1 MSDEKPG
8 FIGQITGV
16 LYKPRQIFS
25 TVDEG
30 DLTKGLLVM
39 FVMVLLAAYSSML
52 YMGKIPLSVLSPQL
66 EGVDVSQIEGSMGL
80 FAGIGSG
87 ISIIVGW
94 SAATLLIHG
103 MGKLSGG
110 NGSMKRMFAL
120 HGFASVPSLLNQLL
134 RVIDASIMDSAS
146 LASYFLSYRGLS
158 KLFTAFIGANL
169 MNIWWLATIALL
181 ILAVEEN
188 YELSRTRSVMVV
200 LLPSLVYFLI
210 NYFTG

>member
-8 FIGQITGV
+8 FIGQVTGV

-30 DLTKGLLVM
+30 DRTKGLIVM

-52 YMGKIPLSVLSPQL
+52 YLGKIPLSVLSPQL
-66 EGVDVSQIEGSMGL
+66 EGVDTSQIEGSMGL
-80 FAGIGSG
+80 FAGIGAG
-87 ISIIVGW
+87 ISILVGW
-94 SAATLLIHG
+94 SASTLLMHG
-103 MGKLSGG
+103 LGKLSGG

-120 HGFASVPSLLNQLL
+120 HGFASVPSLLNQLI
-134 RVIDASIMDSAS
+134 RVVDASIMDSAS
-146 LASYFLSYRGLS
+146 LASYFVSYRSLGKIL
-158 KLFTAFIGANL
+158 TAFIGANL
-169 MNIWWLATIALL
+169 MNLWGIATIALL
-181 ILAVEEN
+181 VLAVEEN

-200 LLPSLVYFLI
+200 LLPSVVYFLI

>member
-8 FIGQITGV
+8 FIGQVTGV

-30 DLTKGLLVM
+30 DLTKGLIVM
-39 FVMVLLAAYSSML
+39 LVMVLLAAYSSML

-66 EGVDVSQIEGSMGL
+66 EGVDTSQIEGSMRL

-87 ISIIVGW
+87 ITILIGW
-94 SAATLLIHG
+94 SASTLLMHG
-103 MGKLSGG
+103 LGKLSGG

-120 HGFASVPSLLNQLL
+120 HGFASVPSLLNQLI
-134 RVIDASIMDSAS
+134 RVVDASIMDSAS
-146 LASYFLSYRGLS
+146 IAGYFLSYQSMG
-158 KLFTAFIGANL
+158 KFVTAFIGANL
-169 MNIWWLATIALL
+169 MNLWGIATIALL
-181 ILAVEEN
+181 VLAVEEN

-200 LLPSLVYFLI
+200 LMPSLVYFLI

>member
-66 EGVDVSQIEGSMGL
+66 EGVDTSQIEGSMGL
-80 FAGIGSG
+80 FAGIGAG
-87 ISIIVGW
+87 ITILVGW
-94 SAATLLIHG
+94 SASTLLMHG
-103 MGKLSGG
+103 LGKLSGG

-120 HGFASVPSLLNQLL
+120 HGFASVPSLLNQLI
-134 RVIDASIMDSAS
+134 RVLDASIMDSAT
-146 LASYFLSYRGLS
+146 LASYFISYRSLGKFL
-158 KLFTAFIGANL
+158 TAFIGANL
-169 MNIWWLATIALL
+169 MNLWGIATIALL
-181 ILAVEEN
+181 VLAVEEN

-200 LLPSLVYFLI
+200 LLPSVVYFVI

>member
-8 FIGQITGV
+8 FIGQLTGV
-16 LYKPRQIFS
+16 LYKPRMIFS

-30 DLTKGLLVM
+30 DLMKGLLVM
-39 FVMVLLAAYSSML
+39 FVMVLLAAYSSMT
-52 YMGKIPLSVLSPQL
+52 YMNKIPLSVLSPQL
-66 EGVDVSQIEGSMGL
+66 EGVDTSQLGGTMGL

-94 SAATLLIHG
+94 TASTLLMHG
-103 MGKLSGG
+103 VGKLSGG

-120 HGFASVPSLLNQLL
+120 HGFASLPSLFNQLL

-146 LASYFLSYRGLS
+146 VAGYFLASQNLGKFL
-158 KLFTAFIGANL
+158 TAFVGANL
-169 MNIWWLATIALL
+169 FNIWGLATIGLL

-188 YELSRTRSVMVV
+188 YELSRTRSVLVV

>member
-169 MNIWWLATIALL
+169 MNIWGLATIALL

>member
-8 FIGQITGV
+8 FIGQVTGV

-25 TVDEG
+25 TVDES

-52 YMGKIPLSVLSPQL
+52 YMGKIPLSILSPQL
-66 EGVDVSQIEGSMGL
+66 EGVDTSQIEGSMGL
-80 FAGIGSG
+80 FAGIGAG
-87 ISIIVGW
+87 ITILVGW
-94 SAATLLIHG
+94 SASTLLMHG
-103 MGKLSGG
+103 LGKLSGG

-120 HGFASVPSLLNQLL
+120 HGFASVPSLLNQLI
-134 RVIDASIMDSAS
+134 RVVDASIMDSAS
-146 LASYFLSYRGLS
+146 LANYFISYRSLGKFL
-158 KLFTAFIGANL
+158 TAFIGANL
-169 MNIWWLATIALL
+169 MNLWGIATIALL
-181 ILAVEEN
+181 VLAVEEN

>member
-8 FIGQITGV
+8 FIGQVTGV

-30 DLTKGLLVM
+30 DLTKGLIVM

-66 EGVDVSQIEGSMGL
+66 EGVDTSQIEGSMGL

-87 ISIIVGW
+87 VTILVGW
-94 SAATLLIHG
+94 CASTLLMHG
-103 MGKLSGG
+103 LGKLSGG

-120 HGFASVPSLLNQLL
+120 HGFASVPSLLNQLI
-134 RVIDASIMDSAS
+134 RVVDASIMDSAS
-146 LASYFLSYRGLS
+146 IAGYFLSTQSLGKFL
-158 KLFTAFIGANL
+158 TAFIGANL
-169 MNIWWLATIALL
+169 MNLWGIATIALL
-181 ILAVEEN
+181 VLAVEEN
-188 YELSRTRSVMVV
+188 YEVSRTRSVMVV